1 MKNLIL
7 FITFFLISLTAFSQD
22 YPKIEKDSLGNQI
35 VIMTLEQAQALDNN
49 TDLLV
54 LFEKL
59 NTDISNFDSVCV
71 KVINEKDEVI
81 NQQTIQISNLKKA
94 LNNKDDQILNLQKTV
109 DEKDKS
115 ILILEKVIVNKDQ
128 EINLHL
134 GEIKRV
140 KKKSLIGGLAGGTSI
155 IGLIIAL
162 IVIN

>member
-7 FITFFLISLTAFSQD
+7 STFLFLFSLNGFSQD
-22 YPKIEKDSLGNQI
+22 YPRIEKDSLGNQL

-49 TDLLV
+49 TDLLI

-59 NTDISNFDSVCV
+59 DSDINNIDTICV

-81 NQQTIQISNLKKA
+81 NQQTIQISNLKEA
-94 LNNKDDQILNLQKTV
+94 LDNKDQQILNLQKSNE
-109 DEKDKS
+109 EKDKS
-115 ILILEKVIVNKDQ
+115 ILLLEKVITNKDT

-140 KKKSLIGGLAGGTSI
+140 KKKSLVGGLIGGTSI

-162 IVIN
+162 IAIK